1 MSASL
6 ADQNV
11 RHFGAL
17 HLVSQP
23 HPGLRHGEPKG
34 LVAVGLRSACHRYTL
49 LNQMFVN
56 SADYLMAC
64 SAQAANCQTTW
75 LIPSAPSSS
84 SKPHRNRQR
93 DREHVMRPEL
103 QHDAARAPHRHPPI
117 AFKVSQQPMM
127 DTAASIAGYND

>member
-1 MSASL
+1 LS
-6 ADQNV
+6 V
-11 RHFGAL
+11 RSEIDRRVAAGLGRRRSIRGRGA
-17 HLVSQP
+17 HSSVAF
-23 HPGLRHGEPKG
+23 EP
-34 LVAVGLRSACHRYTL
+34 LWWTVAG
-49 LNQMFVN
+49 
-56 SADYLMAC
+56 YLMAC

-103 QHDAARAPHRHPPI
+103 QYDAARAPHRLRPPI